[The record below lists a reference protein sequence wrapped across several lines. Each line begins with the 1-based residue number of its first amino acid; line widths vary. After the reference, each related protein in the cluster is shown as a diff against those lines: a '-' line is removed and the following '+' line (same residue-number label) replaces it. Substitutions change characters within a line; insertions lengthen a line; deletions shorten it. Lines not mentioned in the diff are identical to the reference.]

1 MRRHD
6 GHAVSIETPASP
18 LMKIAGA
25 QIDIT
30 IANVDRNL
38 SRMRDVAAETARQG
52 ARLTVFPECALPGY
66 CFESLDEARPHAQ
79 TVPGPATESIAE
91 TCRKLDVFVVFGLL
105 EREASGP
112 KLYNACA
119 LVGPRGL
126 IGAYRKVHLPFLG
139 IDRFTT
145 PGDAF
150 GVHEADGVRVGMH
163 ICYDGAFP
171 EAGRVMA
178 LDGAD
183 LLVLPTNWPP
193 GSQCTSRPVINARA
207 MANNVYCA
215 AVNRVGTERGFRFI
229 GGSKICDPSGDELA
243 AAPQADE
250 AILYAD
256 IDPARA
262 RRKHII
268 RVPGKHE
275 ISRFADRRP
284 ETYGRIVE
292 PASKSEVPVRR

>member
-1 MRRHD
+1 MSTT
-6 GHAVSIETPASP
+6 V
-18 LMKIAGA
+18 KIAGA
-25 QIDIT
+25 QIDI
-30 IANVDRNL
+30 ALGDASRNL
-38 SRMRDVAAETARQG
+38 ARMEDVVAETARQG

-66 CFESLDEARPHAQ
+66 CFESLDEARPHAE
-79 TVPGPATESIAE
+79 TIPGPATERLAE
-91 TCRKLDVFVVFGLL
+91 VCRRLDVFVVFGLL
-105 EREASGP
+105 EREATGAR
-112 KLYNACA
+112 LYNACA
-119 LVGPRGL
+119 LVGPQGV
-126 IGAYRKVHLPFLG
+126 IGGYRKVHLPFLG

-145 PGDAF
+145 PGDGF
-150 GVHEADGVRVGMH
+150 RVHEAGGLRIGMH

-178 LDGAD
+178 LGGAD

-193 GSQCTSRPVINARA
+193 GSQCTSRYVINARA
-207 MANNVYCA
+207 MENNVYFA

-243 AAPQADE
+243 AAPHADE
-250 AILYAD
+250 AILYAQ
-256 IDPARA
+256 IDPQRA

-292 PASKSEVPVRR
+292 PVSKAEIPVRR

>member
-1 MRRHD
+1 M
-6 GHAVSIETPASP
+6 SN
-18 LMKIAGA
+18 LFKIAGA
-25 QIDIT
+25 QIDI
-30 IANVDRNL
+30 ALADVDRNL
-38 SRMRDVAAETARQG
+38 ARMRDVVAETARQG

-66 CFESLDEARPHAQ
+66 CFESLDEARPYAQ
-79 TVPGPATESIAE
+79 CVPGPATESLTE
-91 TCRKLDVFVVFGLL
+91 LCRKLDVFVVFGLL
-105 EREASGP
+105 EQDAAGA
-112 KLYNACA
+112 KLYNACT
-119 LVGPRGL
+119 LVGPSGL
-126 IGAYRKVHLPFLG
+126 IGNYRKVHLPYLG

-145 PGDAF
+145 PGDGF
-150 GVHEADGVRVGMH
+150 RVHEISTASAGDVRVGMH

-193 GSQCTSRPVINARA
+193 GSECTSRYVINSRA
-207 MANNVYCA
+207 MENNVYFA
-215 AVNRVGTERGFRFI
+215 AVNRVGVERGFRFI

-243 AAPQADE
+243 SAPHTEE
-250 AILYAD
+250 AILYAEV
-256 IDPARA
+256 DPARA

-284 ETYGRIVE
+284 QAYGRIVE
-292 PASKSEVPVRR
+292 PVRQ

>member
-1 MRRHD
+1 MPN
-6 GHAVSIETPASP
+6 A
-18 LMKIAGA
+18 MKIAAA
-25 QIDIT
+25 QIDI
-30 IANVDRNL
+30 ALAEPDRNL
-38 SRMRDVAAETARQG
+38 ARFEDIVAETARQE

-79 TVPGPATESIAE
+79 TIPGPATERLAE
-91 TCRKLDVFVVFGLL
+91 ACRRLDVFVVFGLL
-105 EREASGP
+105 EREESGP
-112 KLYNACA
+112 QLYNACA
-119 LVGPRGL
+119 LVGPQGV
-126 IGAYRKVHLPFLG
+126 IGSYRKVHLPFLG

-145 PGDAF
+145 PGGRF
-150 GVHEADGVRVGMH
+150 NVHETGGVRIGMH

-178 LDGAD
+178 LAGAD

-193 GSQCTSRPVINARA
+193 GSECTSQHVINARA
-207 MANNVYCA
+207 MENNVYFA

-243 AAPQADE
+243 AAPHADE
-250 AILYAD
+250 AILYAE

-268 RVPGKHE
+268 RVRGKHE
-275 ISRFADRRP
+275 INRFADRRP

-292 PASKSEVPVRR
+292 PVSSTK